1 MGAFYHTKVAGATAT
16 ATTEAAGY
24 LASNALLES
33 IGRPWRATGTGA
45 TDYVMTWASGKTIA
59 AILVQD
65 VNFASCAVL
74 TSTDAVAYSAAGTL
88 TTHADKLI
96 GRRRGLIVLNG
107 SGLRG
112 VKLTISAGT
121 PTDGLSYWR
130 IGAANPFAIAVT
142 FPRGPGGDMRVRALY
157 AQLRNDLP
165 NRLVSVAT
173 TGNDVLSVSLPF
185 KRDAS
190 RDALELVRRAR
201 AGTVG
206 LALGLAEYPEL
217 VLPVRHVEE
226 AQEES
231 FAGGRITQFAAEL
244 REVT

>member
-1 MGAFYHTKVAGATAT
+1 MGAFYHTKVAGASAT

-24 LASNALLES
+24 LAPNALLES
-33 IGRPWRATGTGA
+33 IARPWRATGAGN
-45 TDYVMTWASGKTIA
+45 TDYVMTWGSGKTIA
-59 AILVQD
+59 AVLVQD

-88 TTHADKLI
+88 TTYADKLT

-107 SGLRG
+107 TGLRG

-121 PTDGLSYWR
+121 PTDGLGYWR
-130 IGAANPFAIAVT
+130 IGAAYPFETAVT
-142 FPRGPGGDMRVRALY
+142 MSRIAAGETRVRALY
-157 AQLRNDLP
+157 AQLRTDLP
-165 NRLVSVAT
+165 NRQVSVAT
-173 TGNDVLSVSLPF
+173 TGNDALGLALPF
-185 KRDAS
+185 KREPD

-226 AQEES
+226 MQEEA
-231 FAGGRITQFAAEL
+231 FPVYRMTQFTAEL
-244 REVT
+244 RETT